1 MSRILVYHFQGEQV
15 SDVVV
20 AAWSKRNA
28 RLFVFGLRQALESDH
43 VTMHLHQWIDLIFGC
58 KQTGKYSSF
67 TFEKNRS
74 IDFFFIN

>member
-1 MSRILVYHFQGEQV
+1 MSRILVCHFQGEQV

-67 TFEKNRS
+67 TFEKN
-74 IDFFFIN
+74 